1 MKSTIRSLTV
11 DCANPELLA
20 EFWAAVFGFE
30 IVRVPDEA
38 LRVTDPAG
46 AGPLLTFQIVPEGK
60 VVKNR
65 LHFDLTPATTQQ
77 AEVERLV
84 GLGATIIQKFN
95 EPGEF
100 GDFTLMQDPEGNEFC
115 VENSLS
121 ERKQP

>member
-1 MKSTIRSLTV
+1 MKSIIRSLTI
-11 DCANPELLA
+11 DCANPQRLA
-20 EFWAAVFGFE
+20 DFWAAVFGFE
-30 IVRVPDEA
+30 IVRLPDEA
-38 LRVTDPAG
+38 LRVADPSG
-46 AGPLLTFQIVPEGK
+46 VGPLLTFQIVPEGK

-65 LHFDLTPATTQQ
+65 LHFDLTPDTTQQ

-84 GLGATIIQKFN
+84 RLGAKVSQKFN